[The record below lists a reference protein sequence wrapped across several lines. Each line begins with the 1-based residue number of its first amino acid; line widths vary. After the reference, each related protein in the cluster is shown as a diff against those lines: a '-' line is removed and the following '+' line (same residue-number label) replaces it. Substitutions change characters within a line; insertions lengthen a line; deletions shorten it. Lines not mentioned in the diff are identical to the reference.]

1 MHQQRVRNGTYIL
14 QKDLAKVNGKDFW
27 IQDRDNDKNV
37 IWFQNNSWNIGSLE
51 DIGRGICG
59 VHSVNNAS
67 ELHKVTS
74 WKYYKGDG
82 EWVLAPT
89 NDLQVRG
96 RMVENVIG
104 NVHWFNYVK
113 GFGFIKRQDNNAK
126 IFVHESSHEE
136 STTLGVG
143 DNVRFDIDISDKGYE
158 ATNVRII

>member
-96 RMVENVIG
+96 MYAILIRD
-104 NVHWFNYVK
+104 Y
-113 GFGFIKRQDNNAK
+113 NNQGITYSK
-126 IFVHESSHEE
+126 KKK
-136 STTLGVG
+136 L
-143 DNVRFDIDISDKGYE
+143 NL
-158 ATNVRII
+158 